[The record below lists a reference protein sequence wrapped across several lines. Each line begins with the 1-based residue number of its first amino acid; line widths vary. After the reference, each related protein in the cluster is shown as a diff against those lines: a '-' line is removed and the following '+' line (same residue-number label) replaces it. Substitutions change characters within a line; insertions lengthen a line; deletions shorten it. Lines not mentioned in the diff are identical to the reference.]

1 MYPRLFT
8 GLIPGIHINL
18 IGAIIL
24 SLSAILLTLTSPIFL
39 LIFLV
44 AMAITHTF
52 IDFIPSILLGA
63 PDEDTVLSILPGHEL
78 LKQGQAYQ
86 AIIYTLY
93 GSAAAILILIIIT
106 PILLYI
112 LPRFENI
119 ITTSIPLLLIIAT
132 IFLISK
138 ERFKLKAI
146 IVFTLAGFL
155 GIVVLNSNVNQ
166 PFLPMLSGLFGISSL
181 IISIKNKTKIPEQ
194 IIINPIIRIKK
205 ILPPI
210 TAASLAS
217 PFCCL
222 LPGFGAGQAAV
233 ISSSL
238 LNKSTK
244 KDFLIMLGTINTLI
258 IGLSFIVYYI
268 IARTRTGTAL
278 TISELFQQITPN
290 QLIIIL
296 ATITI
301 TGIICFY
308 WAKLLAKFFSKNINK
323 INYTILSFSVI
334 IIIIILTTII
344 SGILG
349 LFILI
354 TATAT
359 GIFGILSDVKRI
371 NLMGCLVIP
380 VLLFY
385 LV

>member
-1 MYPRLFT
+1 MLNLLLFLLLT

-18 IGAIIL
+18 ISIIIL
-24 SLSAILLTLTSPIFL
+24 GLSTTILTTVSPIFL
-39 LIFLV
+39 LVFLV

-86 AIIYTLY
+86 AISI
-93 GSAAAILILIIIT
+93 SAIMILLLIT
-106 PILLYI
+106 PILLYT
-112 LPRFENI
+112 LPRFKEMI
-119 ITTSIPLLLIIAT
+119 ITSIPLLLIIST
-132 IFLISK
+132 VFLISK
-138 ERFKLKAI
+138 EKFKLRAM
-146 IVFTLAGFL
+146 IVFILAGFL
-155 GIVVLNSNVNQ
+155 GIATLNSNINQ

-194 IIINPIIRIKK
+194 IIINPKIRIRSLVSPV
-205 ILPPI
+205 I
-210 TAASLAS
+210 AASLAS

-222 LPGFGAGQAAV
+222 LPGFGSGQAAV
-233 ISSSL
+233 ISSNL
-238 LNKSTK
+238 INSTK

-258 IGLSFIVYYI
+258 IGLSFIVYYSI
-268 IARTRTGTAL
+268 QRTRTGISL
-278 TISELFQQITPN
+278 TISELFQNITTNQI
-290 QLIIIL
+290 LIIIT
-296 ATITI
+296 TILL

-308 WAKLLAKFFSKNINK
+308 WTQILARIFSKNINK
-323 INYTILSFSVI
+323 INYTILSSIVI
-334 IIIIILTTII
+334 IIIIIITIYF
-344 SGILG
+344 SGVLGILV
-349 LFILI
+349 LLI
-354 TATAT
+354 STNV